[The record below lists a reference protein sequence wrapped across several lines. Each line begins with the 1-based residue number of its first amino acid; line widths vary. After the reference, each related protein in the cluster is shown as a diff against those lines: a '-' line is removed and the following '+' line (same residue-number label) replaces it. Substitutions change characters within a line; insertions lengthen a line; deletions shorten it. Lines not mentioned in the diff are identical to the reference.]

1 MNSGRSKVYLGHIC
15 VYDINCYY
23 SSSLIPPR
31 RCFYSALGD
40 DGLCKLLAGFDD
52 KAATAVCTFAFSTGP
67 GSEPLLFQGR
77 TEGKIVDKRGEG
89 GFGMFSNHLLYVS
102 RETSLIFLQLLT
114 LSLKLRVKPMQK

>member
-1 MNSGRSKVYLGHIC
+1 MS
-15 VYDINCYY
+15 DINCYY

-31 RCFYSALGD
+31 KWFYSALGD

-52 KAATAVCTFAFSTGP
+52 KTATAVCTFAFSAGP
-67 GSEPLLFQGR
+67 GSETLLFQGR

-89 GFGMFSNHLLYVS
+89 GFGMFSNRLLHVS

-114 LSLKLRVKPMQK
+114 PSLKLKAKHMQK